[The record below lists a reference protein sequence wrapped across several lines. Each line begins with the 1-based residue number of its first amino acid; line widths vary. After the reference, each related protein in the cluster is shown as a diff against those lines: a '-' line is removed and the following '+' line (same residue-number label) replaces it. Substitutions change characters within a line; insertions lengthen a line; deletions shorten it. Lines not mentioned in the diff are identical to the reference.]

1 MYSKIHLYE
10 MNSKNFQRENKSPDV
25 IIDEHKKFLSSVGI
39 KMDKDNDAIN
49 LTDANLSNLKF
60 DHLCL
65 IFLY

>member
-1 MYSKIHLYE
+1 MPRLLSPKFAHSSTLYVALIHAH
-10 MNSKNFQRENKSPDV
+10 NDGV
-25 IIDEHKKFLSSVGI
+25 

-65 IFLY
+65 MLLYNVSRLYK

>member
-1 MYSKIHLYE
+1 MPRLLSPKFAHSSTLSVALIHAR
-10 MNSKNFQRENKSPDV
+10 NDGV
-25 IIDEHKKFLSSVGI
+25 

-65 IFLY
+65 IFLYKVSRLYK